1 MEGVIINYDT
11 CVEESVPREYFGVV
25 VVDWTPMVVTEHI
38 GGW

>member
-25 VVDWTPMVVTEHI
+25 VDWTPMVVTEHI
-38 GGW
+38 GG